1 MMGSVLVVGSLHLD
15 VIVRAARLPELDE
28 TLMGTAVDYAFGGK
42 GGNQAVAAAKMGA
55 RVFMAG
61 RVGKD
66 DFAATIRSALDAA
79 GVDHSGVVTSDGAS
93 GMSVAILDQN
103 GEYGAVVVSGV
114 NQDIRADDI
123 AMPPDLSV
131 VILQNEIPE
140 AVNLAICRALPPSAK
155 LVVNAAP
162 ARALPDELLART
174 DVLVVNR
181 VEARMLAGL
190 NASDAELGR
199 SLLGKGVGT
208 VLMTLGAEGVVI
220 EDAGGQRALRGH
232 RVPVHSTHGAGDAF
246 VGALA
251 ARLAEGDGLDDA
263 ARFANAAAAL
273 HVGTQPD
280 IRAAI
285 SAKRVTDFLSGPV
298 G

>member
-42 GGNQAVAAAKMGA
+42 GGNQAVAAAKLGA
-55 RVFMAG
+55 KVFMAG

-66 DFAATIRSALDAA
+66 DFAATIRSALSSA
-79 GVDHSGVVTSDGAS
+79 GVDHSGVATCDGAS
-93 GMSVAILDQN
+93 GMSVAILDRN

-140 AVNLAICRALPPSAK
+140 PVNLAICRALPASAK

-162 ARALPDELLART
+162 ARALHDDLMART

-190 NASDAELGR
+190 SASDTELGR
-199 SLLGKGVGT
+199 SLLGKGVGA
-208 VLMTLGAEGVVI
+208 VLMTLGAEGLVI
-220 EDAGGQRALRGH
+220 EDRDGHRALRGH

-263 ARFANAAAAL
+263 ARFANAAAAM
-273 HVGTQPD
+273 HVGTKPD
-280 IRAAI
+280 ARSAI
-285 SAKRVTDFLSGPV
+285 NAKQVTDFLSASIG
-298 G
+298 